1 LIIHEVVVHK
11 AVLEIKPRGDSVEH
25 MEEWDKD
32 DKSFA
37 PFRPAEPSLTKTCRQ
52 IRAESLPVFYGGNAF
67 RSTSYDR
74 NCKRFISWL
83 APEKRMMLKNIQLG
97 ADNVHTRFCATRAR
111 LRLDRMDSWL
121 EKKDIELSPRTLR
134 VAVQLRTDVAVEW
147 VVEPTEKCELT
158 GCCGNAKAPR
168 VF

>member
-67 RSTSYDR
+67 RSTSYDS

-83 APEKRMMLKNIQLG
+83 APEKRMMLKNIRLATYNTTVQ
-97 ADNVHTRFCATRAR
+97 FCVNDAR
-111 LRLDRMDSWL
+111 RRLAKMGLWL
-121 EKKDIELSPRTLR
+121 EKKGIELSPRTLR
-134 VAVQLRTDVAVEW
+134 VAVQLRNDVPVKW
-147 VVEPTEKCELT
+147 VVEATEKCELA
-158 GCCGNAKAPR
+158 GCCGNAKALR